1 MNRRVRDRCT
11 DTVKHVVTLLCTVR
25 GCRRP
30 LSREENRFVCARSHS
45 FDLARSGYLN
55 LLQPQ
60 DRRSANPGDSKEA
73 VAARRR
79 FLERDFIR
87 GPWPVTPGPVLDV
100 GCGEG
105 YFTSQMGA
113 THAVDISV
121 PAIDAAAKKYKTCF
135 FVVANADRFLPY
147 QDGSFDL
154 VTSITSRMNPGEFE
168 RVLRPQGRL
177 LIALPGP
184 DDLIELR
191 EAVLGEAQ
199 MIDRVDRTVATFKN
213 FQMES
218 HQRVRHVVRL
228 DSEAIQDVM
237 ASSYRGLRTKQRE
250 RLSALADLD
259 VTLSRDLLLFT
270 SSRRS

>member
-1 MNRRVRDRCT
+1 M
-11 DTVKHVVTLLCTVR
+11 TLLCTVR
-25 GCRRP
+25 DCHLP
-30 LSREENRFVCARSHS
+30 LEQRERRFVCARNHS

-79 FLERDFIR
+79 LADRGFLEPIAKAIVSLTR
-87 GPWPVTPGPVLDV
+87 GPRPEARGLDV

-105 YFTSQMGA
+105 YFTSQFASHG
-113 THAVDISV
+113 VDISV
-121 PAIDAAAKKYKTCF
+121 PAISAAARKYHDCF

-147 QDGSFDL
+147 ADKSFAL
-154 VTSITSRMNPGEFE
+154 VASITARMNPEEFA
-168 RVLRPQGRL
+168 RVLADDGQV

-191 EAVLGEAQ
+191 QSVLGEGTL
-199 MIDRVDRTVATFKN
+199 IDRVERTVATFSN
-213 FQMES
+213 FKLER
-218 HQRVRHVVRL
+218 HERVRHVAHL
-228 DSEAIQDVM
+228 DAQAIHDVM
-237 ASSYRGLRTKQRE
+237 ASSYRGLRTKERE

-270 SSRRS
+270 SVRG